1 MKHITYLLL
10 IQLLTLF
17 IAGFAA
23 SAFADEPKGTI
34 KGTVVTT
41 KNEPAAN
48 VSVALQG
55 TSYGAVTDE
64 NGRFQFRAPGGNYT
78 LVVSHVG
85 QKNQEIP
92 VSVVNGKITTVPQ
105 ITVDISVSTLNEV
118 NVVGNKT
125 NKFATKRS
133 YDVNKMPLDNL
144 ENPQVYSTVGADLIA
159 EQSITTVDG
168 ALKNAPGVQTMWEAT
183 GRGGDGGS
191 YYNLRG
197 FVTQSLLRNGIAGNV
212 TNTVDAVNVERIE
225 VVKGPSATLYGN
237 TMSSYGGLINR
248 ITKQPYDDFGGQ
260 ISYTFGSYGMNRVT
274 LDVNS
279 PLDPA
284 KKLLFR
290 LNTAGTYSGS
300 FTNNGFSRTLAVD
313 PSLTYKASDR
323 LTINFDAEIYTSKNT
338 LPPFFF
344 FNATEASLGTDFA
357 DRLPLQYRQ
366 SYNAGNLAQS
376 SVNDNF
382 YGQVNYKI
390 SDHWKSLTNI
400 SSTYSYSN
408 GFGPYYYLLSRDT
421 IGRYDQL
428 TRHSSENIFE
438 AQENINGD
446 FHIGNLRNRFVGGV
460 DFTHINSKQMYLEGY
475 LDNVPDQGANYLGF
489 NKNAMDAIYASPSN
503 YSTFPFMFKNNDY
516 SAYASDILNITDKL
530 LVEAALRIDY
540 FDNKGSYD
548 PSTGVTSGG
557 YHQTAWS
564 PKFGLVYQV
573 LKDRLS
579 LFGNYQ
585 NGFSNENGVDF
596 NHNPFKPEEAN
607 QLEGGAK
614 LDLFD
619 GKLSGTVSYYDI
631 KVKNTIIPDPNHPNF
646 SLQGGSQVSR
656 GIEAEVI
663 ANPFAGFNIIAGFTH
678 NKSVY
683 THADP
688 TIDGRRPTT
697 AGSPN
702 NANLWVSYRLPNGAL
717 KGLGLGV
724 GGNYASNNA
733 VMNSTTAGVFY
744 LPEYYI
750 FNTNAFYDW
759 SKFHFSFGVNNFTNR
774 EWWTGYTTMN
784 PQMLRQFV
792 GSVAFKF

>member
-1 MKHITYLLL
+1 MKYFTKLLL
-10 IQLLTLF
+10 IQLFTLF
-17 IAGFAA
+17 IVTFVARAA
-23 SAFADEPKGTI
+23 TDEPKGTI
-34 KGTVVTT
+34 KGTIITA

-48 VSVALQG
+48 VSVMLKG
-55 TSYGAVTDE
+55 TSYGAVSDE
-64 NGRFQFRAPGGNYT
+64 NGRFQFRAPGGKYT
-78 LVVSHVG
+78 LIVSHVG
-85 QKNQEIP
+85 LKNQEIP
-92 VSVVNGKITTVPQ
+92 VEVVNGKTTTVPQ
-105 ITVDISVSTLNEV
+105 ITVNISVSTLNEV

-125 NKFATKRS
+125 NKFATQRT
-133 YDVNKMPLDNL
+133 YDVAKMPLNNL
-144 ENPQVYSTVGADLIA
+144 ENPQVYSTIGADLIA
-159 EQSITTVDG
+159 EQNITTVDA

-197 FVTQSLLRNGIAGNV
+197 FATQSLLRNGIAGNV
-212 TNTVDAVNVERIE
+212 TNTVDAVDVERIE

-248 ITKQPYDDFGGQ
+248 ITKKPYDDFGGEV
-260 ISYTFGSYGMNRVT
+260 SYTAGSYGLNRVT

-279 PLDPA
+279 PLDSA
-284 KKLLFR
+284 KKVLFR
-290 LNTAGTYSGS
+290 LNTAGTYNGS

-313 PSLTYKASDR
+313 PSLTYKATDR
-323 LTINFDAEIYTSKNT
+323 LTINFDAEIYTSENT

-344 FNATEASLGTDFA
+344 FGTSAANLGTDFA

-366 SYNAGNLAQS
+366 SYNAGNLVQS

-382 YGQVNYKI
+382 YGQVDYKI
-390 SDHWKSLTNI
+390 SDHWRSQTNI

-421 IGRYDQL
+421 IGRYDQS
-428 TRHSSENIFE
+428 TQHSSKYVFE

-446 FHIGNLRNRFVGGV
+446 FHIGKLRNRFVGGL
-460 DFTHINSKQMYLEGY
+460 DFTDVNSKQMYLEGY
-475 LDNVPDQGANYLGF
+475 LDNVPDQGVNYLGF
-489 NKNAMDAIYASPSN
+489 NKNAMDAIYSSPAN
-503 YSTFPFMFKNNDY
+503 YSTFPFMFKNMDY

-530 LVEAALRIDY
+530 LAEAALRVDY

-548 PSTGVTSGG
+548 PSTGVTSGA
-557 YHQTAWS
+557 YHQTALS
-564 PKFGLVYQV
+564 PKFGLVYQL
-573 LKDRLS
+573 LKDQVS

-614 LDLFD
+614 FDLFD
-619 GKLSGTVSYYDI
+619 GKLSSTVSYYDI
-631 KVKNTIIPDPNHPNF
+631 KVKNTIIPDPSHPNF
-646 SLQGGSQVSR
+646 SLQNGSQVSR
-656 GIEAEVI
+656 GIETEVI
-663 ANPFAGFNIIAGFTH
+663 ANPFTGFNIIAGFTH
-678 NKSVY
+678 NTSFY
-683 THADP
+683 TNADP
-688 TIDGRRPTT
+688 TIEGRRPPT

-733 VMNSTTAGVFY
+733 VLNSTTQGVFY